1 MKIQQLQLAL
11 FYDAATSI
19 DFDGLSYFVR
29 SAIKNGFGIELVNN
43 QLLGMVP
50 KDAPPDV
57 PRLQLAS
64 ENNKMRM
71 QSTMQRT
78 DFFIDSINEDTSLEI
93 NNFLKFVDILF
104 DVHEKLRKN
113 IIRVGMVAYKTE
125 YDDEPT
131 KTISRK
137 YLNLESIGSLES
149 ITDVNVMFNKPFE
162 IDDQQFN
169 CHVFHSAG
177 YNIENQKGVFL
188 RQIDVSSFE
197 NLKFY
202 QAYKADTIKQAFS
215 NKVLEY

>member
-11 FYDAATSI
+11 FYDATTSI

-29 SAIKNGFGIELVNN
+29 SAIKNKFGIELVNN
-43 QLLGMVP
+43 HMLGMIP

-64 ENNKMRM
+64 DNNKMRM

-78 DFFIDSINEDTSLEI
+78 DFFIDSLNQDTSLELDI
-93 NNFLKFVDILF
+93 FMNIVDILF
-104 DVHEKLRKN
+104 DVHTNLRKN
-113 IIRVGMVAYKTE
+113 VIRVGMVAYKTE
-125 YDDEPT
+125 YDSEPT

-137 YLNLESIGSLES
+137 YLNLDNIGTLES

-162 IDDQQFN
+162 IDSQQFN
-169 CHVFHSAG
+169 CHIFHSAG
-177 YNIENQKGVFL
+177 INIDNQKGVFL
-188 RQIDVSSFE
+188 RQIDVSTLE

-202 QAYKADTIKQAFS
+202 QEYKADTIKEAFS
-215 NKVLEY
+215 TKVLEY